1 MKDIVWNKIML
12 REFRQLACLSRSE
25 EIVLKDWAYGES
37 IVTTAMQ
44 YHMSERT
51 VKDIRKVLRDK
62 YDAVQKYTPLLPE
75 RK

>member
-1 MKDIVWNKIML
+1 ML